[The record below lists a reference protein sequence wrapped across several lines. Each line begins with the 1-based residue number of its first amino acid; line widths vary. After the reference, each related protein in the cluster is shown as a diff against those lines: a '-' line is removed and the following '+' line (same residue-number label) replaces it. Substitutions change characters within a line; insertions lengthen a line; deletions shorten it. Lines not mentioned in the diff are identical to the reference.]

1 MDELSVVFDNQI
13 VDGDSF
19 QTLYPFFFKMY
30 KMIFYVLKIMVPTCQ
45 QGH

>member
-19 QTLYPFFFKMY
+19 QTLYPFFKMQ
-30 KMIFYVLKIMVPTCQ
+30 KMILYVLKIMVPTCQ

>member
-19 QTLYPFFFKMY
+19 QTLYPFFKMHN
-30 KMIFYVLKIMVPTCQ
+30 MILIVLKIIVPTCP